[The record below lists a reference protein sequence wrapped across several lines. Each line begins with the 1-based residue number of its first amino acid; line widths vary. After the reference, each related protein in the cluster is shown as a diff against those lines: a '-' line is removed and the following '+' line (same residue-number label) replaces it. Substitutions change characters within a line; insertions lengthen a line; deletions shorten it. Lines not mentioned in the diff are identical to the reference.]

1 MQMLNK
7 TRILAIAKK
16 EFFHIIHDPR
26 SLIIVLIL
34 PVLQLI
40 MFGYALNSEVSN
52 INLGIADNSH
62 STQSYEIKKKFI
74 GSDLYTVYDISNQ
87 PEAIHQA
94 FLKQKLNAVLL
105 IDRDLK
111 NHQLIL
117 DGSDPNVSAY
127 IKDYVLQTM
136 QSGAEY
142 LPVDVRTQM
151 LYNPELKSSYFF
163 VPGLIA
169 LILIMISALL
179 TSISITREKEN
190 GTLEQ
195 LLVSPLHPLEFIL
208 GKILPYIVISMFIGL
223 IILFFGMLLFEV
235 VFLGNFIVFVLL
247 SLVYVCTALSLGL
260 MISTVSKTQMQAM
273 MLALMI
279 TMLPTV
285 MLSGFISPISSM
297 PKFLQLISWIIPA
310 KYYLKITRGLMI
322 KGNTFT
328 ELLEPTFILIG
339 FTMLLIV
346 IAWKKFD
353 KQMKELG

>member
-1 MQMLNK
+1 
-7 TRILAIAKK
+7 
-16 EFFHIIHDPR
+16 
-26 SLIIVLIL
+26 
-34 PVLQLI
+34 
-40 MFGYALNSEVSN
+40 
-52 INLGIADNSH
+52 
-62 STQSYEIKKKFI
+62 YEIKKKFT

-117 DGSDPNVSAY
+117 DGSDPIVSAY

-328 ELLEPTFILIG
+328 ELLEPTFILIA